1 MHSSTT
7 LDATGLLQRLDKI
20 SEDEVVPAGGAIYR
34 AAKRVTDVVLALAL
48 ICLLG
53 PLMVVVAVLIKLT
66 GSGPVIFRQERAGLG
81 GRPFTMFKFRTMR
94 EGAENDR
101 EYLEHL
107 NFQDGPVFKI
117 REDPR
122 ITRLGGFLRKTSID
136 ELPQLFNVLAGRM
149 SMVGPRPLWLPEARS
164 VKGSAGFRLKV
175 PPGITC
181 LWQISGRSELKYH
194 QWLLLDLYYIS
205 HRSFLLDIL
214 IILRTIP
221 AVISGRGAY

>member
-1 MHSSTT
+1 MSSSTA
-7 LDATGLLQRLDKI
+7 LDSTGLLGRLDGM
-20 SEDEVVPAGGAIYR
+20 DEGKVVPAGGAVYC
-34 AAKRVTDVVLALAL
+34 AAKRTTDLVLSLAL

-53 PLMVVVAVLIKLT
+53 PLMIVIAALIKFT
-66 GSGPVIFRQERAGLG
+66 GRGPAIFRQERAGLG
-81 GRPFTMFKFRTMR
+81 GKPFTMYKFRTMR
-94 EGAENDR
+94 EGAEDDR

-136 ELPQLFNVLAGRM
+136 ELPQLFNVLTGQM
-149 SMVGPRPLWLPEARS
+149 SLVGPRPLWLPEARS
-164 VKGSAGFRLKV
+164 IKGSAGFRLKV

-181 LWQISGRSELKYH
+181 LWQIYGRSELKYH

-205 HRSFLLDIL
+205 HRSFLLDLL
-214 IILRTIP
+214 IMLRTIP
-221 AVISGRGAY
+221 AVLSGRGAY